1 MSSYHDEK
9 LLEHSS
15 TIENAVQTVLDRF
28 SSNKSTNV
36 KIMNTYQLVVMIME
50 IVESVTLSKGIDKK
64 TVAINVIQRIAAG
77 LDGVQNTKDDL
88 ISPNTLSSIKTLLEN
103 HLVGSLIN
111 LIVAATN

>member
-1 MSSYHDEK
+1 
-9 LLEHSS
+9 
-15 TIENAVQTVLDRF
+15 
-28 SSNKSTNV
+28 
-36 KIMNTYQLVVMIME
+36 ME

-111 LIVAATN
+111 LIAAATKGVFKINQQKKWCCF